1 MLIVGYLYGIK
12 SEARLEE
19 EINYNMAYKWFCG
32 LGLTEK
38 APDAEE
44 IFNEILRQ
52 CIAKGLVAL
61 GCKDIAYEQLEMI

>member
-1 MLIVGYLYGIK
+1 
-12 SEARLEE
+12 
-19 EINYNMAYKWFCG
+19 MAYKWFCG

-38 APDAEE
+38 APDATTISQDRRRRFRDNNIAEE